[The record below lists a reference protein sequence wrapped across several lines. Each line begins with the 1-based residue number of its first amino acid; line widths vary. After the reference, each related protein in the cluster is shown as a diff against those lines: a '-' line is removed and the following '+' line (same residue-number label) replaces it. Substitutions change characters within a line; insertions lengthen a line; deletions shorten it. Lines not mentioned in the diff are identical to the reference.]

1 MAEYLAPGVFIEER
15 ASGPAV
21 IQGVSTSNFGSV
33 AWTPRGPTGE
43 AVLITSFDQ
52 FIEQFGSYW
61 ANSYIAY
68 AMSAF
73 FQNGGSRAYF
83 VREVPTDAVAASCDI
98 ESAGPTLSLIGWAA
112 DASGD
117 FVLTGAYEVT
127 FDIDGTTDTD
137 VDISGDLGVTGTYAI
152 EDIVANIN
160 AGITGTT
167 PASVVTDA
175 AGLKHIKIT
184 SPTADA
190 SSEVQLTPGSTDGL
204 AAAFG
209 YTAIKAADETAAAAV
224 DRWNLTAYSEGAWGN
239 LLKFCLQGND
249 NYTLDAGG
257 WSKFDVLVYEE
268 SSLGEADYVVQEQMG
283 PVDLTDSDAADYIE
297 LVVNDKSDRV
307 QIAEGAN
314 PGKPWQLA
322 PLARTDEPQAIG
334 DAAALTFT
342 GYLNYPAIVRGTV
355 VFTITAGTEGFTD
368 NGDGTLTGD
377 QGGSGTIDYNTGQY
391 SITFNAAPV
400 GTDYIWADY
409 TSQSQST
416 EACCTP
422 TSGADGTGP
431 LTRTQVTDPALQA
444 SRRGIYAMDA
454 VEDLINVALPDFAG
468 TVPVASDLI
477 SWAEA
482 RKDRFIILDTESD
495 LDPQEA
501 VDYRRFT
508 LNANTSFAALYWPW
522 VQIQDPVTLLS
533 KDIPASGFV
542 AGVYART
549 DQDRNVGKAPA
560 GINDGRLNGAI
571 GVEYET
577 TFGQREILNPA
588 SVNVLV
594 DTPQTGR
601 AVWGARSLSLDTEWL
616 YIQVRRL
623 FMFVEKSTFLATHWA
638 VFENNGPA
646 LWARIRMSLNGFL
659 LNLHNDGYFAGTTP
673 EESYR
678 VVCDATNN
686 PQSAI
691 DAGLMTC
698 DVYLAANKP
707 GEFIRFRF
715 QQMVKSQ

>member
-43 AVLITSFDQ
+43 AVLITSFDE

-61 ANSYIAY
+61 SNSYIAY

-98 ESAGPTLSLIGWAA
+98 ESDGPTLSLIGWAA
-112 DASGD
+112 NALGQ
-117 FVLTGAYEVT
+117 FVLTN
-127 FDIDGTTDTD
+127 DLIDLTVDADVQAD
-137 VDISGDLGVTGTYAI
+137 VDVTGGSGAGTYTVEAL
-152 EDIVANIN
+152 VVNIN
-160 AGITGTT
+160 AVMTGT
-167 PASVVTDA
+167 PASVYTDA
-175 AGLKHIKIT
+175 AGLKHLKIT
-184 SPTADA
+184 SLTADA
-190 SSEVQLTPGSTDGL
+190 SSVVTAGPATTVAQDCLMELM
-204 AAAFG
+204 G
-209 YTAIKAADETAAAAV
+209 YTVAKSADETAAAGV
-224 DRWNLTAYSEGAWGN
+224 DRWNLAAYSEGAWGN
-239 LLKFCLQGND
+239 LVKFCLQGND

-268 SSLGEADYVVQEQMG
+268 SSLGAGDYTVQEQMG

-307 QIAEGAN
+307 QLTEGAT
-314 PGKPWQLA
+314 PGKPW
-322 PLARTDEPQAIG
+322 PLTPQARTLEPKHLG
-334 DAAALTFT
+334 DAALLTFG
-342 GYLNYPAIVRGTV
+342 GYLNFPAIVRGTV

-377 QGGSGTIDYNTGQY
+377 QGGTGTIDYNTGQY

-400 GTDYIWADY
+400 GTDFIWAGY
-409 TSQSQST
+409 TSQSQGSQS
-416 EACCTP
+416 CCTM
-422 TSGADGTGP
+422 SGGVDGTGP
-431 LTRTQVTDPALQA
+431 LTRTQVTDPALA
-444 SRRGIYAMDA
+444 ATRRGIYAMDTI
-454 VEDLINVALPDFAG
+454 EDIINVALPDFAG
-468 TVPVASDLI
+468 SVAVAGDLI
-477 SWAEA
+477 SWAES
-482 RKDRFIILDTESD
+482 RKDRYIILDTESD

-533 KDIPASGFV
+533 KDIPPSGFV
-542 AGVYART
+542 AGVFART

-560 GINDGRLNGAI
+560 GLNDGRLNGAI
-571 GVEYET
+571 GVEYDS

-601 AVWGARSLSLDTEWL
+601 SVWGCRSLSLDTEWL

-623 FMFVEKSTFLATHWA
+623 FMFVEKSTFLSTHWA

-659 LNLHNDGYFAGTTP
+659 LNLHNDGYFAGTSP
-673 EESYR
+673 ETSYR

-686 PQSAI
+686 SQSAI

-715 QQMVKSQ
+715 QQMVQSQ